1 MVAKKRFNE
10 PGVNLRHLTA
20 SLSGDKKSTVVLCL
34 ALQQKGYEII
44 KECVRL
50 HKDGVT
56 SCKSVDGVCK
66 KEDPSGDM
74 RNEERAPRELVFGP
88 VTFALRELER
98 GMSGRY

>member
-1 MVAKKRFNE
+1 MKRFKE

-20 SLSGDKKSTVVLCL
+20 SLSRDKKSTVVLCL
-34 ALQQKGYEII
+34 ALQQKGCEII

-66 KEDPSGDM
+66 KEDPSGEM
-74 RNEERAPRELVFGP
+74 RNEVRSYVIPTPPSSSPSVPLAGTPRQLP
-88 VTFALRELER
+88 
-98 GMSGRY
+98 